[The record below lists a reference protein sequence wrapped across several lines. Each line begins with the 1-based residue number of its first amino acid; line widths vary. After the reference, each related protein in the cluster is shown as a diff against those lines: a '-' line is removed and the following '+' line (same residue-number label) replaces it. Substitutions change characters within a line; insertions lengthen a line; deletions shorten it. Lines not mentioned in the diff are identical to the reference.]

1 MEQPVHRLSQHS
13 GVLIRKEKVI
23 KMKYL
28 LIIIVILVFV
38 AFVDGYA
45 CENSHRA
52 IGFPAAEERCQCDD
66 GQSFSVAYSKDHKD
80 AYLYD
85 DNHRRI
91 IRMVRVSSKSGEKYI
106 SGTGPKKNTFWK
118 KDKTTFIELN
128 EEIYKNCKITSLSG
142 NKKTERDITN
152 DIQKLLENR

>member
-1 MEQPVHRLSQHS
+1 
-13 GVLIRKEKVI
+13 
-23 KMKYL
+23 MKYL

-45 CENSHRA
+45 CENSHRG
-52 IGFPAAEERCQCDD
+52 IGFHAEERCQCDD

-80 AYLYD
+80 AYLYEE
-85 DNHRRI
+85 NHRRI
-91 IRMVRVSSKSGEKYI
+91 IRMGRVSSKSGEKYS

-128 EEIYKNCKITSLSG
+128 EKTYKNCKITSLSG
-142 NKKTERDITN
+142 NKKKERDYTK

>member
-1 MEQPVHRLSQHS
+1 
-13 GVLIRKEKVI
+13 
-23 KMKYL
+23 MKYL

-45 CENSHRA
+45 CENSHRG
-52 IGFPAAEERCQCDD
+52 IGFHAEERCQCDD

-85 DNHRRI
+85 DNHDNHRRI
-91 IRMVRVSSKSGEKYI
+91 IRMVRVSSKSGEKYS

-118 KDKTTFIELN
+118 KGKGTFIELN
-128 EEIYKNCKITSLSG
+128 EKIYKNCKITSLSG
-142 NKKTERDITN
+142 NKKTERDFTN